1 MLFSG
6 MHHSPT
12 AVNFRGQLQGIG
24 SLTRGQ
30 LIIVR
35 LYTLPTDNIS
45 VHTNTHTHRI
55 HWIFNLRSLENVG
68 NKSNEYTD
76 LVIFFLI
83 R

>member
-1 MLFSG
+1 

-45 VHTNTHTHRI
+45 VHTNTHT
-55 HWIFNLRSLENVG
+55 LT
-68 NKSNEYTD
+68 EYTGFS
-76 LVIFFLI
+76 IRGAWKMWEINPMNTLI
-83 R
+83 

>member
-45 VHTNTHTHRI
+45 VHTNTHTHRNTGFSI
-55 HWIFNLRSLENVG
+55 RGAWKMWEINPID
-68 NKSNEYTD
+68 T
-76 LVIFFLI
+76 LI
-83 R
+83 